1 MILVPYFLVG
11 AFLLKMATR
20 PLHKAVGIGA
30 CIYGLWLLYA
40 SGPMHLLLSVV
51 LYAPG
56 LLVFMY
62 ARRTHALSDTL
73 KRRELALIGLL
84 LVVAVPATWI
94 LVG

>member
-1 MILVPYFLVG
+1 
-11 AFLLKMATR
+11 
-20 PLHKAVGIGA
+20 
-30 CIYGLWLLYA
+30 
-40 SGPMHLLLSVV
+40 MHLLLSVV

-73 KRRELALIGLL
+73 KRREMALIGLL
-84 LVVAVPATWI
+84 LVAAVPATWI